1 LTDNRKMNVPH
12 SLRIRAGVS
21 TLLVVVTFASIGSP
35 SPSTAQSA
43 PSISSQI
50 VDENGN
56 PVIDPAVSSTTL
68 LQISIPA
75 GATTKPPKA
84 TRATTTRKRKT
95 TKPPATAAITT
106 ATPTTVASASQ
117 SPDNTGVIKV
127 GKSSATEPPAK
138 GVDATITTILPPDE
152 VPNAIS
158 EETWLALRKCESN
171 NRYDINTG
179 NGYYGAYQ
187 FAAGTWRKLGYSGLP
202 HRAAPV
208 VQDEAAKRLQAS
220 SGWGPWP
227 ACTRKLGLR

>member
-1 LTDNRKMNVPH
+1 MNVSH
-12 SLRIRAGVS
+12 SLRVRAGLTTV
-21 TLLVVVTFASIGSP
+21 LVVATFAFVGSSSP
-35 SPSTAQSA
+35 SAAQSA

-56 PVIDPAVSSTTL
+56 PVTDPSVSSTTL

-95 TKPPATAAITT
+95 TKPPSIAVTTTAVITT
-106 ATPTTVASASQ
+106 ATPTTVASPSQ

-127 GKSSATEPPAK
+127 GKPTATDPPAK
-138 GVDATITTILPPDE
+138 GIDATITTVLPPGD

-158 EETWLALRKCESN
+158 EETWLALRRCESN

-202 HRAAPV
+202 HRAAPT